1 MIKQSDDAY
10 FSWGNKPGSYLN
22 TLNPISGLT
31 GGGDRVPEWW
41 MKMMPSSVSG
51 KDNEYIAHTAFKA
64 GACALLAAA
73 LVGGIRVASHF
84 DKVHDLKEQDALS
97 GAVSKG
103 LDTSFT
109 GDFNKKAASEATDDG
124 KWKPTPTSLSWV
136 NTLGVAVPVGATLLA
151 ASLAYRAADDW
162 ADSRRNKMLDDAISR
177 KGDAI
182 KSLIRTRGRIA
193 RGTATDNEIQAA
205 NRLVKDENLYIKE
218 ASLDKNAGFWSEIP
232 RVGVQ
237 SYGLLASAL
246 LLASAIGGYEYFK
259 ATDENNIKY
268 KAMEKGLK
276 EYAKQK
282 ANTSTVNITPTDATS
297 YFADLDKG
305 APKETDRTAREIDTD
320 EMNKPI
326 SISL

>member
-10 FSWGNKPGSYLN
+10 FSWGKKPGSYLN
-22 TLNPISGLT
+22 TINPVSGLV
-31 GGGDRVPEWW
+31 GGSDRVPEWW

-51 KDNEYIAHTAFKA
+51 RDNEYIAHTAFKA

-73 LVGGIRVASHF
+73 LVGGLRVASHY
-84 DKVHDLKEQDALS
+84 DKVNELVDKDALAGS
-97 GAVSKG
+97 VSKG
-103 LDTSFT
+103 LDTTFS
-109 GDFNKKAASEATDDG
+109 GKFNKDASVDDG
-124 KWKPTPTSLSWV
+124 KWKPNPKTLSWV
-136 NTLGVAVPVGATLLA
+136 NTLGVAIPVGATLLA

-162 ADSRRNKMLDDAISR
+162 ADSRRNKLLDDAIDR
-177 KGDAI
+177 KGDAVKALI
-182 KSLIRTRGRIA
+182 KTRGRIA
-193 RGTATDNEIQAA
+193 RGTATDKDVAAA
-205 NRLVKDENLYIKE
+205 NRLVDSEDLYIKE
-218 ASLDKNAGFWSEIP
+218 ASLHKNAGFWSEIP

-237 SYGLLASAL
+237 GYGLIASAL

-282 ANTSTVNITPTDATS
+282 SNMNTVSMLPTDAGA
-297 YFADLDKG
+297 YFESLDKD
-305 APKETDRTAREIDTD
+305 APKETARTAREIDTD